1 MSISLEMKNIAI
13 PNKKAL
19 EEKIEKIKK
28 SGIKAL
34 HVISDFDRTLT
45 KAFVK
50 GKFVPSLISV
60 LRDGNYLTPDY
71 AEKAHALFNK
81 YHPIEASQE
90 IPIEEKKEKMHEW
103 WTSHFQLL
111 IKSGLNKRDL
121 ERAVETGNVEFRK
134 GAEKFLDI
142 LHDNNIP
149 LVILSSSG
157 LGGDA
162 IEIFLRKHKRL
173 YDNIHIISNVYEWDK
188 KGNAIG
194 VKEPIIHT
202 LNKHEVELKNLPVY
216 QEIKNRKN
224 IILLGDGIDDLGM
237 VEGFP
242 YKTLIKVGFLN
253 QDVDKL
259 LTSYKENFDVVI
271 TNDSGMNYVNKLV
284 KSLRN

>member
-1 MSISLEMKNIAI
+1 MKNIVISDEAELE
-13 PNKKAL
+13 KK
-19 EEKIEKIKK
+19 ISDVKK
-28 SGIKAL
+28 QGIQSL

-50 GKFVPSLISV
+50 GKFVPAIISV
-60 LRDGNYLTPDY
+60 LRDGNYLTSDY
-71 AEKAHALFNK
+71 AEKAHALFDK

-90 IPIEEKKEKMHEW
+90 IPIEEKKAKMHEW
-103 WTSHFQLL
+103 WTSHFNLL
-111 IKSGLNKRDL
+111 IKSGLNLRDL
-121 ERAVETGNVEFRK
+121 KRVVETGNVEFRE
-134 GAEKFLDI
+134 GAEEFLDF

-173 YDNIHIISNVYEWDK
+173 HNNIHIISNIYEWDK
-188 KGNAIG
+188 EGNAVA
-194 VKEPIIHT
+194 VKEPIIHS
-202 LNKHEVELKNLPVY
+202 LNKNETEIKKLPVY
-216 QEIKNRKN
+216 HEIKDRRN

-242 YKTLIKVGFLN
+242 CRTLVKVGFLN

-259 LTSYKENFDVVI
+259 LASYKENFDVII
-271 TNDSGMNYVNKLV
+271 TNDSGMDYVNNLMRKLI
-284 KSLRN
+284 K

>member
-1 MSISLEMKNIAI
+1 MKNIVISDEAE
-13 PNKKAL
+13 L
-19 EEKIEKIKK
+19 ERKISAVRKQGTKN
-28 SGIKAL
+28 L

-71 AEKAHALFNK
+71 AEKATALFKK
-81 YHPIEASQE
+81 YNAIETNPE
-90 IPIEEKKEKMHEW
+90 IPIEERKAKMLEW
-103 WTSHFQLL
+103 WKTHFQLL
-111 IKSGLNKRDL
+111 IKSGLNRRDL
-121 ERAVETGNVEFRK
+121 EKVVETGNVEFRE
-134 GAEKFLDI
+134 GAKKFLDF

-162 IEIFLRKHKRL
+162 IEIFLRKHKKL
-173 YDNIHIISNVYEWDK
+173 YDNIHVISNVYKWDK
-188 KGNAIG
+188 KGNAVA
-194 VKEPIIHT
+194 VKEPIIHV

-216 QEIKNRKN
+216 QEIKDRRN

-259 LTSYKENFDVVI
+259 LASYKENFDVVI
-271 TNDSGMNYVNKLV
+271 TNDSGMSYANNLMRKLR
-284 KSLRN
+284 K